1 MCHTFFKSLFQQ
13 NTTPA
18 PICSENITPLNIN
31 VGPDT
36 VYVNRDISEQ
46 EVRQAIISVKTNKSA
61 GYDSIQNEMLKSGID
76 IIVPFLKHVF
86 QYIFDNGIFPS
97 DWSKSIIVPIHK
109 KGDVDDCNNYRPI
122 SLTSL
127 VSKIYRHILNQR
139 LTKLAT
145 SLEII
150 PEEQAA
156 FRKKYSTV
164 DHIFTLYA
172 MILKQ
177 FSRNRKLYVAFIDY
191 KKMFRLH

>member
-1 MCHTFFKSLFQQ
+1 M
-13 NTTPA
+13 
-18 PICSENITPLNIN
+18 
-31 VGPDT
+31 
-36 VYVNRDISEQ
+36 NRDISEQ
-46 EVRQAIISVKTNKSA
+46 EIRQTIISVKTNKSA

-127 VSKIYRHILNQR
+127 VSKIYSHILNQR

-145 SLEII
+145 SLDII

-156 FRKKYSTV
+156 FRKKYSIV
-164 DHIFTLYA
+164 DHNYIYSLRHDLKA
-172 MILKQ
+172 ILSKQ
-177 FSRNRKLYVAFIDY
+177 ETVRGIYCL
-191 KKMFRLH
+191 

>member
-1 MCHTFFKSLFQQ
+1 M
-13 NTTPA
+13 
-18 PICSENITPLNIN
+18 NIN

-36 VYVNRDISEQ
+36 VHVNRDVSEQ
-46 EVRQAIISVKTNKSA
+46 EIRQAINSVKTKKSP

-76 IIVPFLKHVF
+76 ITFPFLKHIF

-127 VSKIYRHILNQR
+127 VSKIYTHILNQR

-145 SLEII
+145 SL
-150 PEEQAA
+150 
-156 FRKKYSTV
+156 
-164 DHIFTLYA
+164 
-172 MILKQ
+172 
-177 FSRNRKLYVAFIDY
+177 
-191 KKMFRLH
+191 